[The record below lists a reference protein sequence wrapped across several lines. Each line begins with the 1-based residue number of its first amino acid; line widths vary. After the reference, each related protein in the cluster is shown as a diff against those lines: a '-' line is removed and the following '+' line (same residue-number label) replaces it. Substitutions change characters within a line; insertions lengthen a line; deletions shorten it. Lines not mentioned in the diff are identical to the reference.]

1 MRVIAKK
8 ALKKFWDIHADAKQ
22 PLLSWYDEASNAD
35 WRSWTD
41 ITAMYSSAS
50 PLKNGRVCFDIKG
63 GNYRLIVHIHYR
75 SKIVFIRFIGTH
87 SDYDKID
94 ANTI

>member
-1 MRVIAKK
+1 MRVIAKRT
-8 ALKKFWDIHADAKQ
+8 LKEFWDIHADAKQ
-22 PLLSWYDEASNAD
+22 PLLAWFDEARMAD

-41 ITAMYSSAS
+41 VKAMYASAS
-50 PLKNGRVCFDIKG
+50 SLKGGRVCFNIKG

-75 SKIVFIRFIGTH
+75 SKIVFIRFVGTY
-87 SDYDKID
+87 SDYDQID